1 MAQIGMR
8 HVVAAPIATE
18 VAGSPVTYGAGFA
31 VGRAV
36 SANYTRN
43 YSTDNDLYGED
54 DIAEIDDQL
63 IDYNLDIGTTEL
75 VEEAE
80 SKLLGLTHDS
90 TNGTYVETGAPAPYH
105 GVGFI
110 RVRKRNGTPSYLAIW
125 FYKIRF
131 RKDSEEDNTKGKQI
145 SWGTP
150 TVNGHGM
157 GVYPDASG
165 TPHFRE
171 IKPCET
177 LAAAAAWLDGK
188 ANITGTT
195 PGTAH

>member
-18 VAGSPVTYGAGFA
+18 VAGSPVTYGAGFV

-54 DIAEIDDQL
+54 DIAETDDQL
-63 IDYNLDIGTTEL
+63 VDYSLDVGTTEL

-80 SKLLGLTHDS
+80 SKLLGLTHDT
-90 TNGTYVETGAPAPYH
+90 TNDTYEETGAPAPYH
-105 GVGFI
+105 GLGYI
-110 RVRKRNGTPSYLAIW
+110 RVFKRNGQLRYKAIW
-125 FYKIRF
+125 CYKIRF
-131 RKDSEEDNTKGKQI
+131 SRNSEEDNTKGKQI

-150 TVNGHGM
+150 TINGHGM

-165 TPHFRE
+165 TPHFR
-171 IKPCET
+171 KTKLCET
-177 LAAAAAWLDGK
+177 LAAAATWLDGL
-188 ANITGTT
+188 ANIGTT
-195 PGTAH
+195 SGNGN